1 MIKNI
6 KWLLLV
12 SLTFVACSSDDEAI
26 IDQNSSDGLPLTAGT
41 ADFSKYVSLGNS
53 LTAGYSDS
61 ALFIKGQEGSYPNIL
76 SQQFA
81 LVGGGDFKIP
91 FMNDNIGGFLLGGAP
106 LPGFGPR
113 LFFNGSGPA
122 PVPGTITTELTNTL
136 TGPFN
141 NMGVPGAKS
150 FHLLAPGY
158 GNIANLALGKA
169 NPYFIRFA
177 SSPNTTILA
186 DAVAQSPT
194 FFSLWIGNN
203 DVLSYATSGGTGVNQ
218 TGNFDATTYGGNDIT
233 DPNVFATVYSGLVA
247 QLTANGAK
255 GVVAN
260 IPYVTSVPFFTTVPT
275 NPLPGFPAANAGQ
288 LNQIFGGINGALAG
302 AGLPARFVTLV
313 ADDGNP
319 ATVETNPLLIIDESL
334 PNISAQITAAFTPL
348 FGAATAGFVG
358 SIYGQARHASNAEG
372 SKDYILLTA
381 RGIINTQQAGAPAP
395 FNVVGISYPMQDNTT
410 LTASETAEV
419 KVATDAYN
427 ATILALATSN
437 NLAFVDANA
446 TLNQVANGGISGN
459 GYTLIS
465 TYVTGGAFS
474 LDGVHPSPR
483 GYALIANKFMEAI
496 NLKYGSNFKGVSFAK
511 YSILYP
517 SVL

>member
-41 ADFSKYVSLGNS
+41 ADFSKYVAVGNS
-53 LTAGYSDS
+53 LTAGFSDS
-61 ALFIKGQEGSYPNIL
+61 ALFIKGQEGSFTNTL
-76 SQQFA
+76 AKNFA
-81 LVGGGDFKIP
+81 LVGGGDFTIP
-91 FMNDNIGGFLLGGAP
+91 YMNDNIGGFLLGGAP

-113 LFFNGSGPA
+113 LYFNGSGPA
-122 PVPGTITTELTNTL
+122 PVPGTVTTELTNIL

-150 FHLLAPGY
+150 YHLVAPGY

-177 SSPNTTILA
+177 SSPGTTILA
-186 DAVAQSPT
+186 DAVAQNPT

-203 DVLSYATSGGTGVNQ
+203 DVLSFATSGGVGVNQ
-218 TGNFDATTYGGNDIT
+218 TGNLDPTTYLGNDIT
-233 DPNVFATVYSGLVA
+233 DPNVFANVYSGLIA

-260 IPYVTSVPFFTTVPT
+260 IPNVTSLPYFTTVPT

-313 ADDGNP
+313 ADDGNA
-319 ATVETNPLLIIDESL
+319 ATTETNPLLIIDESL

-348 FGAATAGFVG
+348 FGAQTAAFVG
-358 SIYGQARHASNAEG
+358 SIYGQARHARSAEG
-372 SKDYILLTA
+372 SKDFILLPA
-381 RGIINTQQAGAPAP
+381 RGIINTQQVGAPAP

-410 LTASETAEV
+410 LTASESAEI

-427 ATILALATSN
+427 ATILSLATSN
-437 NLAFVDANA
+437 NLAFVDVNA
-446 TLNQVANGGISGN
+446 ALNQVANGGISAN
-459 GYTLIS
+459 GYNVIS
-465 TYVTGGAFS
+465 TYVTGGGFS
-474 LDGVHPSPR
+474 LDGVHASPR

-496 NLKYGSNFKGVSFAK
+496 NLKYGSNFKPVSLAN
-511 YSILYP
+511 YGILYP
-517 SVL
+517 AVL